1 MTDLISRPAP
11 DLARGFGRFRQW
23 TEWSAHGSR
32 SRREAKAG
40 SCPPPCVP
48 LLRFPDYG
56 DDILRSPAPLTSE
69 TARGDTG
76 AAAGAPT
83 MIWNCQQAGHFGL
96 LRGLLAPSDG
106 GASAHAQDARDHKKP
121 DSYEKPK
128 NQFFVSSWGLV
139 SLLGRFGG
147 PRHPRAPQ
155 RRDRS
160 NQPNIPSVQ
169 SGTWPGGGEGRSGE
183 EQRVGG

>member
-1 MTDLISRPAP
+1 MRRSTVSPIAQTELEQYVDTLVTQIASLERTIGIFINSVTDLISRPAP

-56 DDILRSPAPLTSE
+56 DDILRSPAPLTSK
-69 TARGDTG
+69 TAGGDTG
-76 AAAGAPT
+76 TPAGAPT

-128 NQFFVSSWGLV
+128 N
-139 SLLGRFGG
+139 
-147 PRHPRAPQ
+147 
-155 RRDRS
+155 
-160 NQPNIPSVQ
+160 
-169 SGTWPGGGEGRSGE
+169 
-183 EQRVGG
+183 